1 MNRRSCGYL
10 VRALNEFA
18 SLAGRCGL
26 NDVRYPVPAK
36 VPIRTDG
43 VSRKSRRLCRRSAQI
58 TRHVIQK
65 EQLSHCR
72 KKYQ

>member
-10 VRALNEFA
+10 VRALNELA
-18 SLAGRCGL
+18 SLAARCGL

-43 VSRKSRRLCRRSAQI
+43 VSRKSRRLCRRSARI
-58 TRHVIQK
+58 TRHVMQN
-65 EQLSHCR
+65 EQLSDFR
-72 KKYQ
+72 KKDQ